1 MSGRGIN
8 PLWFA
13 YEGGWEWWGVLGF
26 CQRVALSGVIL
37 SGRHSGTCTCTR
49 ALGRLKCH
57 RRFECRGSGGD
68 GNGDYD
74 EIVRRT
80 LQDVLG
86 LAVKVDWIVIVSSQR
101 IFCLIEVASVLE
113 GSC

>member
-1 MSGRGIN
+1 MACVRRG
-8 PLWFA
+8 WA
-13 YEGGWEWWGVLGF
+13 WWRALGF

-37 SGRHSGTCTCTR
+37 PGRHSGTCACTR
-49 ALGRLKCH
+49 ALGRLKCY

-68 GNGDYD
+68 GNGGYGA
-74 EIVRRT
+74 IVRRT

-86 LAVKVDWIVIVSSQR
+86 SAVKVDWVVNVSSQR